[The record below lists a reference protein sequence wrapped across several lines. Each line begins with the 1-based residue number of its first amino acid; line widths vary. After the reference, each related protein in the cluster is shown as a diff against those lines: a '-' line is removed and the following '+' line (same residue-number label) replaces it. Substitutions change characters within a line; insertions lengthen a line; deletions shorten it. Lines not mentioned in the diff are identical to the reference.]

1 MQKAR
6 FRSYPYRNRMI
17 IGSHVCNSTFFNNG
31 SSGLDNYLID
41 DPLFQAYRTYFLPVL
56 ILLGLCVNSLVIFG
70 MARIRRGFSESTR
83 LYYGT
88 MAIAQL
94 IVVIVPFLIGQFVE
108 STLHFWS
115 GGSWPLFLTI
125 NGAHWS
131 CKLLNSVWVAAD
143 GIAGYTL
150 VCLGIERSLAVTC
163 PLRAKSLLSPRFSLT
178 LLCSLNAVYILLLVP
193 LSLWLYQLD
202 KVPGIAICICT
213 YNLKS
218 HVGSFYVVLESL
230 LSAFIPTFLSFLLT
244 IYLTYRILRATS
256 LRHRLSEQSQQQ
268 RGQTAAGAMPVQE
281 LSATI
286 TLVLLATLHLLVYAP
301 LAVVTLGYL
310 MAATLWK
317 DDALRMMFSSLV
329 DLFCSCTLVAHS
341 TMFLTCIAR
350 SRTFRDAVFPFC
362 KRANKH
368 SVCLNI
374 IQRSPPT
381 QETKQGSLVTEARV

>member
-1 MQKAR
+1 M
-6 FRSYPYRNRMI
+6 
-17 IGSHVCNSTFFNNG
+17 
-31 SSGLDNYLID
+31 
-41 DPLFQAYRTYFLPVL
+41 FQTYRTYFLPVL

-88 MAIAQL
+88 MATAQL
-94 IVVIVPFLIGQFVE
+94 IVVIDPFLIGQFVE

-115 GGSWPLFLTI
+115 SGRWPLFLTI
-125 NGAHWS
+125 NGADWS
-131 CKLLNSVWVAAD
+131 CKLLSSVWVAAD

-178 LLCSLNAVYILLLVP
+178 LLCSLNTVYVLLLVP
-193 LSLWLYQLD
+193 LSLALYQLG
-202 KVPGIAICICT
+202 KVPGIAIQICT
-213 YNLKS
+213 YNLES
-218 HVGSFYVVLESL
+218 LLGSFYVVFESL
-230 LSAFIPTFLSFLLT
+230 LNEFIPTFLSFLLT
-244 IYLTYRILRATS
+244 IYLTYRIVRATH
-256 LRHRLSEQSQQQ
+256 LRHRLSEQSQRQ

-310 MAATLWK
+310 MATKLWK
-317 DDALRMMFSSLV
+317 DYVLRMMFSSLF

-341 TMFLTCIAR
+341 TMFIAYIAR

-362 KRANKH
+362 SGYNRVNKN
-368 SVCLNI
+368 SVPSNI
-374 IQRSPPT
+374 IQRSHPT
-381 QETKQGSLVTEARV
+381 QEKKQGSTVKETRV